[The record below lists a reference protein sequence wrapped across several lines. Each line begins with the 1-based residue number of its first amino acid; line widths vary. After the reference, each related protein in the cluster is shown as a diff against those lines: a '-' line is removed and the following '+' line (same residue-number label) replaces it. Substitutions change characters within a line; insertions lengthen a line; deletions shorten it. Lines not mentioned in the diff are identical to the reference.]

1 MDSRGKT
8 FFRTKFF
15 NKLEIYETF
24 LPATK
29 QVPIHSLLPSQTIV
43 LYFTRTVKPGG
54 LFAIMIYPFLDNQN
68 KYNARCND
76 FDYVLQGYAKTQVFA
91 NNPKNRQDIQNSHK
105 HTDILIFYIKLMQ
118 IGGYLVSL
126 FGLIRP
132 LQIAVKQK
140 VSGQSLYEKG
150 EMSY

>member
-76 FDYVLQGYAKTQVFA
+76 FDYVLQGYKTSVFG
-91 NNPKNRQDIQNSHK
+91 NNPKNLQYIQNSQTP
-105 HTDILIFYIKLMQ
+105 TDIVIFFIKLMQ

-140 VSGQSLYEKG
+140 SFWIVIV
-150 EMSY
+150 

>member
-8 FFRTKFF
+8 FFRTKFLTNWKF
-15 NKLEIYETF
+15 MKPF

-76 FDYVLQGYAKTQVFA
+76 FDYVL
-91 NNPKNRQDIQNSHK
+91 
-105 HTDILIFYIKLMQ
+105 
-118 IGGYLVSL
+118 
-126 FGLIRP
+126 
-132 LQIAVKQK
+132 
-140 VSGQSLYEKG
+140 
-150 EMSY
+150 

>member
-1 MDSRGKT
+1 MKEEGMDSRGKDI
-8 FFRTKFF
+8 FSHKIF

-76 FDYVLQGYAKTQVFA
+76 FDYVL
-91 NNPKNRQDIQNSHK
+91 
-105 HTDILIFYIKLMQ
+105 
-118 IGGYLVSL
+118 
-126 FGLIRP
+126 
-132 LQIAVKQK
+132 
-140 VSGQSLYEKG
+140 
-150 EMSY
+150 

>member
-43 LYFTRTVKPGG
+43 LYF
-54 LFAIMIYPFLDNQN
+54 LA
-68 KYNARCND
+68 
-76 FDYVLQGYAKTQVFA
+76 VLQNIFSCCA
-91 NNPKNRQDIQNSHK
+91 NIE
-105 HTDILIFYIKLMQ
+105 Q
-118 IGGYLVSL
+118 INN
-126 FGLIRP
+126 
-132 LQIAVKQK
+132 
-140 VSGQSLYEKG
+140 
-150 EMSY
+150 

>member
-54 LFAIMIYPFLDNQN
+54 LFAIMIYPFFDNQN

-76 FDYVLQGYAKTQVFA
+76 FDYVL
-91 NNPKNRQDIQNSHK
+91 
-105 HTDILIFYIKLMQ
+105 
-118 IGGYLVSL
+118 
-126 FGLIRP
+126 
-132 LQIAVKQK
+132 
-140 VSGQSLYEKG
+140 
-150 EMSY
+150 